1 MRLKRLFLTALA
13 TLMSLQAFSQGL
25 MFNNSAYP
33 INERTSYDV
42 FGGSV
47 PTIADSLC
55 IDFEM
60 HLYPVQEIGYI
71 LRIKNLRGSEIYN
84 LFFDSRGDNIFKL
97 NEEGKYCLVE
107 AKIDLPKLLDRQWF
121 RMRLAF
127 FLQKDSISLSI
138 DGKEYGAKV
147 NTDLPNIIDPEIF
160 FGRSD
165 YIIDVPTFAIRNLRI
180 GKGDG
185 YFFPMAESKGNDVY
199 NLQGYD
205 IGKVSNPDWLLNDS
219 YNWRYVA
226 SFSSPSIAG
235 AGYDPN
241 RRQIYY
247 FNRDTLWTCNV
258 ITGSIDVRPF
268 ANRCPVVLELG
279 MNFIDEA
286 SGKLYA
292 YEVFDDS
299 NPDST
304 SVASLD
310 LNSLVWQAESS
321 DRLPTQRHHHCAFFD
336 RDSSCLT
343 IFGGFGSMAYHNTF
357 YKYSVADKHW
367 HLLDTL
373 AGDPLYPRFFS
384 TAGYI
389 PSTRT
394 AYIFGGMGNISGD
407 QSVGRRYFYD
417 LHKADFRTNRITKLW
432 EIQWKGE
439 NSVPARSMVMPD
451 STHFYALCYPESASD
466 TRLQLFRFSVADGS
480 FEPVGNAIPMHSDK
494 IATNANLYYDE
505 HTGQLYVTVQEFA
518 DDIRSEMHVYS
529 LTFPPITAANLDHYA
544 KKPVTTRTWIIW
556 SIILALAVGALV
568 YLRIRRRKSDSMQSE
583 ALAEDSAPKDIS
595 IPDSIRLFGD
605 FMVRDRANND
615 ITYLFTDKLKQA
627 LCLIL
632 QASAED
638 PSSSETGISSKHMS
652 DLLWPDKAP
661 DKAKN
666 LRGVVINHLRN
677 CLSDVDGVELV
688 YGDGTFK
695 FVQKTPFYCDY
706 LTCLRIINSN
716 PLADTGA
723 GTPPSGLSASD
734 RKDLIRILLRGKF
747 LQFANDPIY
756 DTIKEDLEFK
766 LEPILRF
773 EMSKSFDAE
782 DYETA
787 ADLASAVFNIDRLDE
802 DALACQIKSLNR
814 LKLKDQALVC
824 YKIFA
829 SEYKKAM
836 GTDYEVPFK
845 SLV

>member
-1 MRLKRLFLTALA
+1 MLA
-13 TLMSLQAFSQGL
+13 PFTVQAQGL

-33 INERTSYDV
+33 IRERTSYDV

-47 PTIADSLC
+47 PTIKDSLC
-55 IDFEM
+55 IDFDM

-84 LFFDSRGDNIFKL
+84 MFFDSRGDNIFKL

-107 AKIDLPKLLDRQWF
+107 AKIDLPHLLDRQWF
-121 RMRLAF
+121 KMHLAF
-127 FLQKDSISLSI
+127 FLQKDSISLII

-165 YIIDVPTFAIRNLRI
+165 YIIDVPTFAIKNLRI

-185 YFFPMAESKGNDVY
+185 YFFPMAESKGNGVY

-205 IGKVSNPDWLLNDS
+205 IGRVINPDWLLNDS
-219 YNWRYVA
+219 YNWRHVA
-226 SFSSPSIAG
+226 SFRSPSIAG
-235 AGYDPN
+235 AGYDPK

-279 MNFIDEA
+279 MNFIDET

-292 YEVFDDS
+292 YEVYDEIH
-299 NPDST
+299 PDSA

-310 LNSLVWQAESS
+310 LNSLVWQAESI

-336 RDSSCLT
+336 TDSANLT

-357 YKYSVADKHW
+357 FRYDTGDKHW
-367 HLLDTL
+367 KLLAPM

-389 PSTRT
+389 QGSRT
-394 AYIFGGMGNISGD
+394 AYIYGGMGNISGD

-417 LHKADFRTNRITKLW
+417 LHKVDFRTNRITKLW

-439 NSVPARSMVMPD
+439 NSVAARTMIMPD
-451 STHFYALCYPESASD
+451 SAHFYALCYPESVSD
-466 TRLQLFRFSVADGS
+466 TRLQLYRFSVADGDY
-480 FEPVGNAIPMHSDK
+480 EAVGNSIPMHSDK
-494 IATNANLYYDE
+494 IATNANIYYDE
-505 HTGQLYVTVQEFA
+505 HTGQLYVTVHEFA
-518 DDIRSEMHVYS
+518 DDIRSQMHVYS
-529 LTFPPITAANLDHYA
+529 LTFPPITEAALVSYG
-544 KKPVTTRTWIIW
+544 KKPVASLTWAMW
-556 SIILALAVGALV
+556 CLILALLAGLFI
-568 YLRIRRRKSDSMQSE
+568 YLRIKHRQSESMQSE
-583 ALAEDSAPKDIS
+583 ALEEETARQDTP
-595 IPDSIRLFGD
+595 IPNSIRLFGD

-632 QASAED
+632 QASSDAVSG
-638 PSSSETGISSKHMS
+638 PGISSKHLS

-677 CLSDVDGVELV
+677 SLGDVEGVDLI

-695 FVQKTPFYCDY
+695 LVQKSPFYCDY

-716 PLADTGA
+716 TIADIGVSA
-723 GTPPSGLSASD
+723 RPSGLSDPD
-734 RKDLIRILLRGKF
+734 RHDLVKILLRGKF
-747 LQFANDPIY
+747 LQFSNDPVY

-766 LEPILRF
+766 LEPVLRS
-773 EMSKSFDAE
+773 EMSKCFEAE
-782 DYETA
+782 DYESSS
-787 ADLASAVFNIDRLDE
+787 DLASAVFNIDRLDE

-814 LKLKDQALVC
+814 LKLKDQAIVR

-836 GTDYEVPFK
+836 GADYEVPFK

>member
-336 RDSSCLT
+336 QDSASLT
-343 IFGGFGSMAYHNTF
+343 IFGGFGNMAYHNTF
-357 YKYSVADKHW
+357 YRYDIRDRHW

-394 AYIFGGMGNISGD
+394 AYIYGGMGNISGD

-417 LHKADFRTNRITKLW
+417 LHKIDFRTNRITKLW

-439 NSVPARSMVMPD
+439 NSIAARTMIMPD

-466 TRLQLFRFSVADGS
+466 TRLQLYRFSVADGS
-480 FEPVGNAIPMHSDK
+480 NIAVGNSIPMHSDK
-494 IATNANLYYDE
+494 IATNANLYFDE
-505 HTGQLYVTVQEFA
+505 HTGQLYATVQEFA
-518 DDIRSEMHVYS
+518 DDIRSQMHVYS
-529 LTFPPITAANLDHYA
+529 LTFPPITEAALVSYG
-544 KKPVTTRTWIIW
+544 KKPVASLTWVMWCIV
-556 SIILALAVGALV
+556 LALLAGLV
-568 YLRIRRRKSDSMQSE
+568 IYLRIKHRQSESMQSE
-583 ALAEDSAPKDIS
+583 ALAEDSAPQDIP
-595 IPDSIRLFGD
+595 IPDSIRLFGN
-605 FMVRDRANND
+605 FMVRDKANND

-632 QASAED
+632 QASSGD
-638 PSSSETGISSKHMS
+638 SSGISSKHLS
-652 DLLWPDKAP
+652 DLLWPDKAS

-677 CLSDVDGVELV
+677 CLSDVEGIELI
-688 YGDGTFK
+688 YSDGTFK
-695 FVQKTPFYCDY
+695 LVQKDPFYCDY

-716 PLADTGA
+716 PPAEIGTG
-723 GTPPSGLSASD
+723 TSQSGLSASD
-734 RKDLIRILLRGKF
+734 RKDLTKILLRGKF
-747 LQFANDPIY
+747 LQFSNDPIY
-756 DTIKEDLEFK
+756 DQIKEDLEFK
-766 LEPILRF
+766 LEPVLRS
-773 EMSKSFDAE
+773 EMSKCFEAE
-782 DYETA
+782 DYESSY
-787 ADLASAVFNIDRLDE
+787 DLASAVFNIDRLDE